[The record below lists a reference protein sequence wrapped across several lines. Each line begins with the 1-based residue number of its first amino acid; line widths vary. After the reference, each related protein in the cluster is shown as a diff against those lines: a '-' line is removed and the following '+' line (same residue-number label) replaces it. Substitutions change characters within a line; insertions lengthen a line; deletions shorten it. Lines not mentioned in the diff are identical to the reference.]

1 VVQFGGR
8 ILDKPEARIQEV
20 PFSEFQRGGKVGV
33 VDHSRRSWM
42 FGVIPTSPT
51 LPPERIV
58 ARARCLAIQN
68 EAGAYNVL
76 GRNCETIA
84 LWCVCGAVESFQ
96 RERFQL
102 ATNAL
107 LAIWFSYL
115 VRKVRTTGRISVR
128 QCFGLT
134 MVWTVRSFLVSTYV
148 THSRRF
154 ISTSRSCEDA

>member
-1 VVQFGGR
+1 MVQFGGR
-8 ILDKPEARIQEV
+8 ILDKPEACIQEV
-20 PFSEFQRGGKVGV
+20 PFSEFQRGGKVRV
-33 VDHSRRSWM
+33 VEHSRRFWM

-102 ATNAL
+102 ATNVIL
-107 LAIWFSYL
+107 SVWFSYL

-128 QCFGLT
+128 QFLGLT